1 MPQIEIESRP
11 TIKKVERAIA
21 SLFGLYGYNMQFVTK
36 KDVYFFLICVSDG
49 WKEKATVKI
58 LCSRSADATWL
69 DIGVGCEQVRAEH
82 ILSQIKN
89 EIEKNV

>member
-21 SLFGLYGYNMQFVTK
+21 SLFDYELQKVTNK
-36 KDVYFFLICVSDG
+36 CVYFFLNGISDG

-58 LCSRSADATWL
+58 LCSRASDATWL
-69 DIGVGCEQVRAEH
+69 DIGVGCETVRAEQ

-89 EIEKNV
+89 EIEK